1 MGFSRGPNIVR
12 DGLVL
17 ALDAASPKSYPG
29 SGTTWYDIINGSS
42 FLPDNGTPTYLS
54 GTMVWDLERDS
65 QNNFKSTNSVST
77 KTDSEYTRI
86 AWFNPETVVTG
97 GHPCYILGN
106 RIGNNGDLVLGI
118 ANSSLCY
125 HQYTNANSTG
135 DGSQD
140 YTLSGTEDLVAGNW
154 YMGAFSFN
162 RSTTTCKL
170 YVNGVLDTT
179 HTGTRPVGNG
189 YSDEILIGGA
199 DSYIAGRTFDGKIA
213 IAQHYNRVLTD
224 SEISQHYNAFKSRF
238 GL

>member
-1 MGFSRGPNIVR
+1 MGFYRGPKIVT

-17 ALDAASPKSYPG
+17 ALDAANKKSYPG
-29 SGTTWYDIINGSS
+29 SGTTWYDIINGST

-77 KTDSEYTRI
+77 RTDSEYTRI

-97 GHPCYILGN
+97 TDPCYIFSN
-106 RIGNNGDLVLGI
+106 RYGNNGDLALGI

-125 HQYTNANSTG
+125 HQYDNANITG
-135 DGSQD
+135 DSAQD
-140 YTLSGTEDLVAGNW
+140 YTLSGAQDLVAGNW
-154 YMGAFSFN
+154 YMGAFTFS

-189 YSDEILIGGA
+189 ISDDIQIGGP
-199 DSYIAGRTFDGKIA
+199 DSYLAGRTFDGKIA
-213 IAQHYNRVLTD
+213 IVQHYNRILTA
-224 SEISQHYNAFKSRF
+224 EEVQQNYNATKSRF
-238 GL
+238 RL